1 MKSSLVTLPYM
12 STPNVQTQDEN
23 SGESSGRV
31 VGVLSKEKGTKKDPN
46 GSVQGT
52 HSQRALHSQSMHSCT
67 PQLIACGAQ
76 VCDAPVTIIKLM
88 LLNLQLNSDC
98 CCSMLG
104 ISKAGLAGAAET
116 RNTDWQTLE
125 PVLHFNSSYV

>member
-31 VGVLSKEKGTKKDPN
+31 VGVLSKEKETKNDPN

-52 HSQRALHSQSMHSCT
+52 YSQQ
-67 PQLIACGAQ
+67 P
-76 VCDAPVTIIKLM
+76 
-88 LLNLQLNSDC
+88 
-98 CCSMLG
+98 
-104 ISKAGLAGAAET
+104 E
-116 RNTDWQTLE
+116 
-125 PVLHFNSSYV
+125 